1 MMIFHSYVKITR
13 GYPIWSTL
21 YFDPFIPQRKMYH
34 KRAARHPETW
44 LQWVAHPCPKRNIQN
59 IQVAHSR
66 VRSGL
71 VQRQAV
77 KHQKMTR
84 RKVTPSIIKTHM
96 WHVLSIAPFF
106 GGLPQSYPS
115 QCCTSWIMG
124 CWETHIYIPNS
135 CWLLYHPGPP
145 GPKKYPRPYIY
156 IYIYMYTYIYV
167 WRCPKIWLPQTIRFP
182 IDKKQSLGWFL
193 GYPHDLGNIIIS
205 RNLHILYIYIVYTYI
220 VYIHIMY
227 IYIHPIYVPHQGLPD
242 CQVMLHLEWLGTVAR
257 AIANHNA
264 TSVGFACF
272 APQPGC
278 FFVDHGIS
286 PHIIIYIYIMDSI
299 LMYIVR
305 GHVCGQYLYINQ
317 HNICSGYTIH

>member
-124 CWETHIYIPNS
+124 CWETHIYPQFLLVIIPPWTAWTQKIS
-135 CWLLYHPGPP
+135 QAHI
-145 GPKKYPRPYIY
+145 YIYVY
-156 IYIYMYTYIYV
+156 IYIYMCGGVRKYGCPKPFVFPLTRSNHLDDFWGTPMTWEISSYLETSISYIY
-167 WRCPKIWLPQTIRFP
+167 
-182 IDKKQSLGWFL
+182 S
-193 GYPHDLGNIIIS
+193 
-205 RNLHILYIYIVYTYI
+205 LYIYSLYTYY
-220 VYIHIMY
+220 VY
-227 IYIHPIYVPHQGLPD
+227 IYIYTPSMSHIKDCRIARWCCTWNGLGP
-242 CQVMLHLEWLGTVAR
+242 
-257 AIANHNA
+257 
-264 TSVGFACF
+264 
-272 APQPGC
+272 
-278 FFVDHGIS
+278 
-286 PHIIIYIYIMDSI
+286 
-299 LMYIVR
+299 
-305 GHVCGQYLYINQ
+305 
-317 HNICSGYTIH
+317 